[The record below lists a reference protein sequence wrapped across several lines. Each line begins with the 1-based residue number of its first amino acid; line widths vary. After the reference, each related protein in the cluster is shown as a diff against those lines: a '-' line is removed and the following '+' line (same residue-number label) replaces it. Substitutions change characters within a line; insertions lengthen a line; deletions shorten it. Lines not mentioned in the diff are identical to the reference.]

1 VISPLK
7 ALMTDQLCKCLH
19 LCRVCWR
26 VWFSTALRL
35 TVKLAEAGLPAM
47 ALTGATPEAEKKAL
61 YAQLEGRTPLSL
73 KLLFMA
79 PE

>member
-1 VISPLK
+1 
-7 ALMTDQLCKCLH
+7 
-19 LCRVCWR
+19 
-26 VWFSTALRL
+26 
-35 TVKLAEAGLPAM
+35 M